1 MEPLHNTVESA
12 IRDSLLVKAR
22 LLSNCMEE
30 ITEACT
36 LMADTYQIGAKVIL
50 MGNGGSAADA
60 QHLAAEM
67 VGRFRLER
75 CGLPAIALN
84 CNSSSVTAIGN
95 DYGYDQL
102 FSRQLEAFG
111 APGDLLI
118 ALSTSGKSKNII
130 EALKLAEGMG
140 IRVVSLVGKDPS
152 IVTPYSDVVISVPS
166 GRSDRIQE
174 AHIMIGHI
182 MCEYAEL
189 VYVCMLE
196 GESK

>member
-1 MEPLHNTVESA
+1 MEPLRNTVETA
-12 IRDSLLVKAR
+12 IRDSLVVKAR
-22 LLSNCMEE
+22 LLCNCIEE
-30 ITEACT
+30 ITQACT
-36 LMADTYQIGAKVIL
+36 LMADAYQTGAKVIL

-102 FSRQLEAFG
+102 FARQLEAFG
-111 APGDLLI
+111 TPGDLLI

-130 EALKLAEGMG
+130 EALRLAGG
-140 IRVVSLVGKDPS
+140 IGLRVVSLVGEDTS
-152 IVTPYSDVVISVPS
+152 EVAPYSDVVISIPS
-166 GRSDRIQE
+166 NRSDRIQE

-196 GESK
+196 GESE